1 MNKFALALMLAIIM
15 LILCAA
21 NTKSDKKQNTKIQK
35 QK

>member
-21 NTKSDKKQNTKIQK
+21 NTKSDKKTKYENTKQK
-35 QK
+35 